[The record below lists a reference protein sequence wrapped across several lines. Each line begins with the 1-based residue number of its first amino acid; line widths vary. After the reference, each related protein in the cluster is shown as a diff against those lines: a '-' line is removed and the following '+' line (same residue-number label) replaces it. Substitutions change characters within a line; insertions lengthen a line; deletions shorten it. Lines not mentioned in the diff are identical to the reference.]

1 MPFAYREWSGH
12 SQSVDYWRCGLK
24 IEKNKVLFFVDQ
36 QLNIALIQET
46 TFFFVDEVVIN
57 IVA

>member
-1 MPFAYREWSGH
+1 MVRSLAKRRLLALWSEN
-12 SQSVDYWRCGLK
+12 R
-24 IEKNKVLFFVDQ
+24 KNIKFFFLVDQ
-36 QLNIALIQET
+36 RLNIALIQET